1 MYAVIETG
9 GKQYRVAP
17 GEVIRVEKMDVEPGT
32 SVNLGKVLLFA
43 DENDVKVGNPVL
55 ESASV
60 EGTVLGHGKEPKVWI
75 FHYKRKK
82 NYRRFRGHR
91 QDFTDVRIDAVRG

>member
-17 GEVIRVEKMDVEPGT
+17 GEVIRVEKMDLEPGA
-32 SVNLGKVLLFA
+32 SVTLGKVLLLA
-43 DENDVKVGNPVL
+43 DKSDVKVGNPVL

-60 EGTVLGHGKEPKVWI
+60 EGTILGHGKESKVWI

-82 NYRRFRGHR
+82 NYRRLRGHR
-91 QDFTDVRIDAVRG
+91 QDFTEVRIDAVRG

>member
-17 GEVIRVEKMDVEPGT
+17 GDVIRVEKMEAEPGT
-32 SVNLGKVLLFA
+32 LVSLGKVLLLA
-43 DENDVKVGNPVL
+43 DESDVQVGNPVL
-55 ESASV
+55 DSATV

-82 NYRRFRGHR
+82 NYRRLRGHR
-91 QDFTDVRIDAVRG
+91 QDFTEVRIEAVRG

>member
-17 GEVIRVEKMDVEPGT
+17 GEVVRVEKMNAEPGST
-32 SVNLGKVLLFA
+32 VSLGKVLLFA
-43 DENDVKVGNPVL
+43 DEHDVKVGSPVL
-55 ESASV
+55 EYAAV
-60 EGTVLGHGKEPKVWI
+60 EGTVLGHGKESKVWI

-82 NYRRFRGHR
+82 NYRRLRGHR
-91 QDFTDVRIDAVRG
+91 KDYTEVRIDKIQE

>member
-17 GEVIRVEKMDVEPGT
+17 GEVVRVEKMNAEPGST
-32 SVNLGKVLLFA
+32 VSLGKVLLFA
-43 DENDVKVGNPVL
+43 DEHDVKVGNPVL
-55 ESASV
+55 ESAGV
-60 EGTVLGHGKEPKVWI
+60 EGTVLGHGKESKVWI

-82 NYRRFRGHR
+82 NYRRLRGHR
-91 QDFTDVRIDAVRG
+91 QNYTEVRIDKIHG